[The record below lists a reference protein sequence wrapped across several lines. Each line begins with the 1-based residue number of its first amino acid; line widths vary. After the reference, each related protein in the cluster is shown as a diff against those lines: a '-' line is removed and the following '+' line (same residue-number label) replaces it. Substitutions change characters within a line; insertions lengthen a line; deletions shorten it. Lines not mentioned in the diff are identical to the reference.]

1 MLIVRA
7 QNQASGALRRVGR
20 DLSAMGRHRNLQ
32 IQQQKVL
39 LNQQNL
45 MRQRQRALR
54 ELQSIT
60 QGSRALGLQRA
71 SAQIEKARN
80 TLQQRRNRLLLDQQ
94 GIAQTIANAQS
105 RLQRINND
113 LFRNETARLRLANRL
128 QQVQAQEANAL
139 KQRRNLQARVRRG
152 TADPAGVAPITQAI
166 QALRRQST
174 ILDRSLLSNADRQ
187 RELEQSSRLTSRA
200 IGNQVARSA
209 LLGRQWRA
217 TGRDAEL
224 LAQRTQHVAA
234 RQRELALRANEVRAQ
249 LSGIAQRYAIVTAQQ
264 NALSKAIRVERW
276 EKLSIAGRTMQH
288 LGRVGQY
295 ATLVVGAGL
304 GLAARQAAEFNKQAT
319 LVATQAGTVSGSFE
333 EVATNATKIEA
344 GLRAILPQTTATLDE
359 LNKSAYEVFSSTN
372 LGSQGA
378 KGLAAGLK
386 LVGLFSKASIA
397 GQTDLTKV
405 TEAGITVFNSFGKNI
420 NKMPK
425 IMNRMFAAVRFGRFT
440 FEELSASMSQI
451 APAAV
456 AANQSFDTVAGSAA
470 FLSRHIPAVG
480 MMRAAFA
487 RSLEMLN
494 MPDFVDGMKKAG
506 VAVRDASGRMRPL
519 NQVIGDIV
527 KRFPELKAGTK
538 DVQSFYKE
546 ITAEGGG
553 GKGRVGTIQGRRALT
568 FYFRFFDQYKKLLG
582 QTIQP
587 QNSFNRAL
595 AAMETTT
602 GVRWEKFLNQLRAFA
617 LMIGSAVLPELLKLA
632 PHITKITDY
641 LRDMDGALRGDIV
654 RWIAYGVAITG
665 VASALAFILGPLI
678 RLAAMLGKNR
688 LLFLGMGSVA
698 IGVVAAIA
706 LLRGEWDGLNTI
718 VSAFFNLTDQGA
730 WGWVAMFSIATVG
743 AFKLVKAINAV
754 RTAWIASM
762 AVTTAGT
769 AASSLGG
776 MAAMFGRGRRM
787 ASDVRGASS
796 IVKETSRNAGKLRGL
811 LAGAGLAAMA
821 IPGPLWIA
829 AGAIGVAA
837 GGAFLW
843 QRYQKSIAKDAERA
857 QAAIQHTRAT
867 AVAPQIQAADLGNLG
882 SRIMDARKLGI
893 EYKRQELNLKM
904 LRTQFK
910 GATGDQKKMLGLDIQ
925 DAAIRVAEYY
935 RMWHVAIAKVRQT
948 APQLTNAIRSQA
960 LVIQEEGRIR
970 SQIVDVEKRL
980 AAARKIANVQSRGS
994 NSIAKS
1000 NVRDIQRELTTLRTQ
1015 LQLTKSSAGAT
1026 ANTIRS
1032 SFGKVVR
1039 DLQAGALL
1047 PRKIPKGAIDA
1058 MIQTALGRGRML
1070 TIPEIRAVI
1079 KAYVDKGALARA
1091 KGDIQA
1097 AVKTVKVDLRIAKL
1111 QTRSTNLQKQLRAA
1125 IHAGETGEAAEIRT
1139 KLSGVKEAIKNAKA
1153 ARANIAATFRKII
1166 TQRVNVKVN
1175 PANTQPLGL
1184 AISNGIAAGIRAG
1197 FPNIDAAIG
1206 ELQAKTLRAAQ
1217 LKFEVGS
1224 PSRLFEREI
1233 GAPII
1238 DGMIKGILNKEKIER
1253 AATLTMTLFAGA
1265 FMQKRQ
1271 ELIDNNDKFDPL
1283 KLEKLEQQAEDARAR
1298 YGKKKRNI
1306 DLIRAKEYERKAA
1319 EMRKHAKKLT
1329 VADLIKDT
1337 RQQAKEFKIFNNAL
1351 KSLSI
1356 RIPAQMLEDLRGLG
1370 IEGLQYIKLLA
1381 NATPQQLKKMVNAWK
1396 AMQAQIKRSQT
1407 ASIAD
1412 TKEFNAAQKEQLK
1425 ELTDTAAQT
1434 LLDKW
1439 NELKQR
1445 NIQQFGELF
1454 GGPTNLGD
1462 RIGQS
1467 FDDAIKQYD
1476 DAVKDFNDQ
1485 IDALLD
1491 QVNDLHT
1498 QALKQRTEELQQAFG
1513 TLFGG
1518 QWMQDVMSVNADW
1531 GIAPTFNDLFTDL
1544 QSQLERFNTWRETL
1558 ASLASKVPPELAAQ
1572 LEALGPEAIQSL
1584 QALNGATA
1592 EQIAQYIALWQQ
1604 AQGQIGATA
1613 GATYQTSEFASQLAE
1628 LNSQILAVREQMALL
1643 QKPLAVTGQ
1652 DVIADLDAQIGKW
1665 TEYETMLTELK
1676 NRGVPLALIAQLRDM
1691 GPEALPYLQALN
1703 TLTNEQLIS
1712 GPNSFVG
1719 KWKEANRLINE
1730 STNTAMNEQLKM
1742 WYSHGANIASALIAG
1757 VASEQ
1762 QALLDFFG
1770 KLFRNLLEGKF
1781 PTIPGTATGGGT
1793 QGYMY
1798 SSDPDSSARRAAD
1811 YTPPANSTYST
1822 NTQSTVN
1829 LTVNAHQDEEL
1840 MSTMERA
1847 LFRLRNRSE

>member
-1 MLIVRA
+1 MARHLSEMMLIVRA

-1047 PRKIPKGAIDA
+1047 PRKDPKGC
-1058 MIQTALGRGRML
+1058 
-1070 TIPEIRAVI
+1070 
-1079 KAYVDKGALARA
+1079 
-1091 KGDIQA
+1091 
-1097 AVKTVKVDLRIAKL
+1097 
-1111 QTRSTNLQKQLRAA
+1111 N
-1125 IHAGETGEAAEIRT
+1125 
-1139 KLSGVKEAIKNAKA
+1139 
-1153 ARANIAATFRKII
+1153 
-1166 TQRVNVKVN
+1166 
-1175 PANTQPLGL
+1175 
-1184 AISNGIAAGIRAG
+1184 
-1197 FPNIDAAIG
+1197 
-1206 ELQAKTLRAAQ
+1206 
-1217 LKFEVGS
+1217 
-1224 PSRLFEREI
+1224 
-1233 GAPII
+1233 
-1238 DGMIKGILNKEKIER
+1238 
-1253 AATLTMTLFAGA
+1253 
-1265 FMQKRQ
+1265 
-1271 ELIDNNDKFDPL
+1271 
-1283 KLEKLEQQAEDARAR
+1283 
-1298 YGKKKRNI
+1298 
-1306 DLIRAKEYERKAA
+1306 
-1319 EMRKHAKKLT
+1319 
-1329 VADLIKDT
+1329 
-1337 RQQAKEFKIFNNAL
+1337 
-1351 KSLSI
+1351 
-1356 RIPAQMLEDLRGLG
+1356 
-1370 IEGLQYIKLLA
+1370 
-1381 NATPQQLKKMVNAWK
+1381 
-1396 AMQAQIKRSQT
+1396 
-1407 ASIAD
+1407 
-1412 TKEFNAAQKEQLK
+1412 
-1425 ELTDTAAQT
+1425 
-1434 LLDKW
+1434 
-1439 NELKQR
+1439 
-1445 NIQQFGELF
+1445 
-1454 GGPTNLGD
+1454 
-1462 RIGQS
+1462 
-1467 FDDAIKQYD
+1467 
-1476 DAVKDFNDQ
+1476 
-1485 IDALLD
+1485 
-1491 QVNDLHT
+1491 
-1498 QALKQRTEELQQAFG
+1498 
-1513 TLFGG
+1513 
-1518 QWMQDVMSVNADW
+1518 
-1531 GIAPTFNDLFTDL
+1531 
-1544 QSQLERFNTWRETL
+1544 
-1558 ASLASKVPPELAAQ
+1558 
-1572 LEALGPEAIQSL
+1572 
-1584 QALNGATA
+1584 
-1592 EQIAQYIALWQQ
+1592 
-1604 AQGQIGATA
+1604 
-1613 GATYQTSEFASQLAE
+1613 
-1628 LNSQILAVREQMALL
+1628 
-1643 QKPLAVTGQ
+1643 
-1652 DVIADLDAQIGKW
+1652 
-1665 TEYETMLTELK
+1665 
-1676 NRGVPLALIAQLRDM
+1676 
-1691 GPEALPYLQALN
+1691 
-1703 TLTNEQLIS
+1703 
-1712 GPNSFVG
+1712 
-1719 KWKEANRLINE
+1719 
-1730 STNTAMNEQLKM
+1730 
-1742 WYSHGANIASALIAG
+1742 
-1757 VASEQ
+1757 
-1762 QALLDFFG
+1762 
-1770 KLFRNLLEGKF
+1770 
-1781 PTIPGTATGGGT
+1781 
-1793 QGYMY
+1793 
-1798 SSDPDSSARRAAD
+1798 
-1811 YTPPANSTYST
+1811 
-1822 NTQSTVN
+1822 
-1829 LTVNAHQDEEL
+1829 
-1840 MSTMERA
+1840 
-1847 LFRLRNRSE
+1847 